1 MEKFNNFF
9 KTNYSTLILVSI
21 MFLFFLELFSD
32 FVECVYIFA
41 LMTLSININVLSVL
55 FFFSSMI
62 LLFFRK
68 KVPDKVQIN
77 TLDRPGAIEGL
88 QAASLESLQKIMD
101 YWTVFILPMGAHFL
115 VAGFTIHTAVP

>member
-68 KVPDKVQIN
+68 KVSPI
-77 TLDRPGAIEGL
+77 L
-88 QAASLESLQKIMD
+88 QE
-101 YWTVFILPMGAHFL
+101 FFFL
-115 VAGFTIHTAVP
+115 